1 MNLQVK
7 RFIAA
12 GLVAGSIL
20 AMAGTALA
28 GKPVG
33 NNRPGWGVGDTNH
46 VHTGPPGNSTHP
58 PQNP

>member
-28 GKPVG
+28 VKPEG
-33 NNRPGWGVGDTNH
+33 NNRPGWGFGDQNH
-46 VHTGPPGNSTHP
+46 THTGPPGGPSTHP
-58 PQNP
+58 NHP